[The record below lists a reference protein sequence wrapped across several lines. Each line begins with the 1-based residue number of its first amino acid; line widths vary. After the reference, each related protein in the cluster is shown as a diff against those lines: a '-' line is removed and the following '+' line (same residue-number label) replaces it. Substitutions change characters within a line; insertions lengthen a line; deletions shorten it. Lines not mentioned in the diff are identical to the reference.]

1 MNQQTPPASSL
12 PSSRDPITETFR
24 VIQRV
29 IIAAFLLATL
39 YTAWSPTGLL
49 SGTFEDQFPNLIAG
63 EGTALPDVTRTPR
76 MRRIG
81 IVVGHWGNDSGA
93 VCPDGLRE
101 VDLNHEIA
109 TRVQKYLADTG
120 IQTDLL
126 KEKDELLNGYQA
138 TALVSIHNDS
148 CDYINDVAAGFK
160 VAGRPFHDESSR
172 LAACMNNRY
181 HNATKMERHPG
192 SITSDMTDYHA
203 FDKLDPETPAVI
215 IETGFMNLD
224 RQMLVNHTDVVA
236 KGVFEGI
243 RCFINYESLTP
254 VAPPTPQSSPESTL
268 TQPPASPQP

>member
-1 MNQQTPPASSL
+1 MNQTFQPVSPP
-12 PSSRDPITETFR
+12 PSTRDPIVETFR

-29 IIAAFLLATL
+29 VIAAFLLATL

-63 EGTALPDVTRTPR
+63 EETAMPNVTRTPR
-76 MRRIG
+76 PRRIG

-109 TRVQKYLADTG
+109 TRVQKYLVDDG

-126 KEKDELLNGYQA
+126 KEKDELLGGYQG

-148 CDYINDVAAGFK
+148 CEYINDVATGYK
-160 VAGRPFHDESSR
+160 VAGRPFHEESSR
-172 LAACMNNRY
+172 LAACINSRY
-181 HNATKMERHPG
+181 QNITKLDRHPG

-203 FDKLDPETPAVI
+203 FDKLDDETPAVI

-224 RQMLVNHTDVVA
+224 RQFLISHTDVVA

-254 VAPPTPQSSPESTL
+254 EAQPSPSL
-268 TQPPASPQP
+268 PPASPQP

>member
-1 MNQQTPPASSL
+1 MNQSLPPA
-12 PSSRDPITETFR
+12 PSAPGARDPIIETFR

-49 SGTFEDQFPNLIAG
+49 SGTFEDQFPNLIAA
-63 EGTALPDVTRTPR
+63 EETALPNVTRTPR
-76 MRRIG
+76 PRRIG

-109 TRVQKYLADTG
+109 TRVQKKLADLG

-126 KEKDELLNGYQA
+126 KEKDELMDNYQA

-148 CDYINDVAAGFK
+148 CEYINDVASGFK
-160 VAGRPFHDESSR
+160 VAGRPFHDESNR
-172 LAACMNNRY
+172 LAACMNSRY
-181 HNATKMERHPG
+181 QNDTKMVRHPG

-203 FDKLDPETPAVI
+203 FDRLDPETPAII

-224 RQMLVNHTDVVA
+224 RQILVNNTDVVS
-236 KGVFEGI
+236 KGVFDGI

-254 VAPPTPQSSPESTL
+254 VAQTSPTL
-268 TQPPASPQP
+268 PPASPEP